1 MRLGLDSYTLRWQGW
16 DAFQLIEY
24 CAALGLDAVQLSG
37 RRHFASLEEAS
48 LLPAKRHADEL
59 GILIELG
66 MGSVDQYSTAFRPEY
81 GPAEEQ
87 LTAMLR
93 AAALVGS
100 PSLHVVLGGRPE
112 RSGPTPLA
120 QHIDECVRVAKV
132 VAPLARD
139 LGIRLA
145 FENHG
150 DLLARELAALVEA
163 AGPDYVGVCLDT
175 GNPALAAED
184 PVLTTEVLA
193 RYTVTSHIRDSRV
206 WAVPEGA
213 MVQHVP
219 MGQGDVDFH
228 RIVALLTEQSP
239 EAIFSLETLTAHAP
253 RPAPYFDADSG
264 FWELYPAMLARD
276 FARFVALAQRG
287 QAAPFEQVL
296 APPGS
301 QMPPDGP
308 LGQELIAQQRRHFE
322 ESVRYCRDVLGLGER
337 GR

>member
-16 DAFQLIEY
+16 DAIQLIEY
-24 CAALGLDAVQLSG
+24 SAALGLDAVQLSG
-37 RRHFASLEEAS
+37 RRHFASLAEAS
-48 LLPAKRHADEL
+48 LLPARRRADEL

-66 MGSVDQYSTAFRPEY
+66 MGSIDQYSTAFRSEY

-87 LTAMLR
+87 LAAMLR

-100 PSLHVVLGGRPE
+100 PSLHVVLGGRAE
-112 RSGPTPLA
+112 RSGPVPLA
-120 QHIDECVRVAKV
+120 QHIDECVRVARA

-139 LGIRLA
+139 LGIKLA
-145 FENHG
+145 VENHG

-184 PVLTTEVLA
+184 PVVTTEVLA

-206 WAVPEGA
+206 WAVADGA

-219 MGQGDVDFH
+219 MGQGDVDFQ

-239 EAIFSLETLTAHAP
+239 AAVFALETLTAHPP
-253 RPAPYFDADSG
+253 RPVPYLDPELG
-264 FWELYPAMLARD
+264 FWELYPGMLARD
-276 FARFVALAQRG
+276 LARFVALAQRG
-287 QAAPFEQVL
+287 TAAPFEQVL

-301 QMPPDGP
+301 QTPPAGE
-308 LGQELIAQQRRHFE
+308 LGEQLIAQQRRHFE
-322 ESVRYCRDVLGLGER
+322 ESVQYCRDVLGLGER
-337 GR
+337 AR